1 MELLLEIVQF
11 VVYSGLIVLISKYIL
26 VRALRSLAENLNLK
40 PKTVGDI
47 AGVATSVPELLT
59 IGASSLKGL
68 LGASIYNVLSSNVIN
83 LIQYAGA
90 IALNKNQKALKNQA
104 IKVDIILVVIT
115 ILLPLMFSVVKSE
128 FQLAMVPLLII
139 LYLGCKKINN
149 NAHALYLDEEESEY
163 EVGIENAKDEEAENL
178 ERIKYSNEKSMDTE
192 TINQKADSNKRLKL
206 VRDIIILLV
215 TGILLFI
222 IGDLLGDTLDTLC
235 RRFNVPEIVIGIVLG
250 FVTSIPELITFFEA
264 QRHHKSSNN
273 DMLGVI
279 EATNN
284 LLMSNMM
291 NLFIIQSIGI
301 VLFTGVQ

>member
-1 MELLLEIVQF
+1 MKLLWEIIQF
-11 VVYSGLIVLISKYIL
+11 VIYSGLIVLISKYIL
-26 VRALRSLAENLNLK
+26 VRTLRSLAENLNLK

-115 ILLPLMFSVVKSE
+115 ILLQLMFSVVKSE
-128 FQLAMVPLLII
+128 FQLTMVPLLII

-149 NAHALYLDEEESEY
+149 NAHALYLDEEKSEY
-163 EVGIENAKDEEAENL
+163 EVGSEKSKDIRENSVESKKGREKVMFAENVKRKENL
-178 ERIKYSNEKSMDTE
+178 
-192 TINQKADSNKRLKL
+192 NKRLKL
-206 VRDIIILLV
+206 LRDIIILLV

-222 IGDLLGDTLDTLC
+222 IGNLLGDTLDTLC

-264 QRHHKSSNN
+264 QRHHKSLNN

>member
-47 AGVATSVPELLT
+47 AGIATSVPELLT
-59 IGASSLKGL
+59 IGAASMKGL

-104 IKVDIILVVIT
+104 IRVDIILVVIT
-115 ILLPLMFSVVKSE
+115 ILLPLMFSAVESE

-149 NAHALYLDEEESEY
+149 NAHALYLNEDE
-163 EVGIENAKDEEAENL
+163 VAIENKNEENVAVNSDAGKRGNKRKTKSAKHME
-178 ERIKYSNEKSMDTE
+178 
-192 TINQKADSNKRLKL
+192 QKVNSNKRLKL
-206 VRDIIILLV
+206 VRDIMILLV
-215 TGILLFI
+215 TGILLFV
-222 IGDLLGDTLDTLC
+222 IGDLLGNTLDVLC
-235 RRFNVPEIVIGIVLG
+235 RRFNVPEVIIGIVLG

-264 QRHHKSSNN
+264 QRHHKNSNN
-273 DMLGVI
+273 DMIGVI

-301 VLFTGVQ
+301 VLFTGIS

>member
-1 MELLLEIVQF
+1 MKLLWEIIQF
-11 VVYSGLIVLISKYIL
+11 VIYSGLIVLISKYIL
-26 VRALRSLAENLNLK
+26 VRTLRSLAENLNLK
-40 PKTVGDI
+40 PRTVGNI

-149 NAHALYLDEEESEY
+149 NAHALYLDEEKSEY
-163 EVGIENAKDEEAENL
+163 EVGSEKSKDIRENSVESKKSREKVMFAENVK
-178 ERIKYSNEKSMDTE
+178 R
-192 TINQKADSNKRLKL
+192 KANLNKRLKL
-206 VRDIIILLV
+206 LRDIIILLV

-222 IGDLLGDTLDTLC
+222 IGNLLGDTLDTLC

-264 QRHHKSSNN
+264 QRHHKSLNN
-273 DMLGVI
+273 DMIGVV

>member
-1 MELLLEIVQF
+1 MKLLWEIIQF
-11 VVYSGLIVLISKYIL
+11 VIYSGLIVLISKYIL
-26 VRALRSLAENLNLK
+26 VRTLRSLAENLNLK

-149 NAHALYLDEEESEY
+149 NAHALYLDEEKSEY
-163 EVGIENAKDEEAENL
+163 EVGSEKSKDIRENSVESKKGREKVMFAENVK
-178 ERIKYSNEKSMDTE
+178 R
-192 TINQKADSNKRLKL
+192 KANLNKRLKL
-206 VRDIIILLV
+206 LRDIIILLV

-222 IGDLLGDTLDTLC
+222 IGNLLGDTLDTLC

>member
-1 MELLLEIVQF
+1 MKLLWEIIQF
-11 VVYSGLIVLISKYIL
+11 VIYSGLIVLISKYIL
-26 VRALRSLAENLNLK
+26 VRTLRSLAENLNLK

-115 ILLPLMFSVVKSE
+115 ILLPLMFSAVKSE

-149 NAHALYLDEEESEY
+149 NAHALYLDEEKSEY
-163 EVGIENAKDEEAENL
+163 EVGSEKSKDIRENSVESKKGREKVMFAENVK
-178 ERIKYSNEKSMDTE
+178 R
-192 TINQKADSNKRLKL
+192 KANLNKRLKL
-206 VRDIIILLV
+206 LRDIIILLV

-222 IGDLLGDTLDTLC
+222 IGNLLGDTLDTLC

-264 QRHHKSSNN
+264 QRHHKSLNN
-273 DMLGVI
+273 DMLGVV

>member
-1 MELLLEIVQF
+1 MKLLWEIIQF
-11 VVYSGLIVLISKYIL
+11 VIYSGLIVLISKYIL
-26 VRALRSLAENLNLK
+26 VRTLRSLAENLNLK

-59 IGASSLKGL
+59 IGAASLKGL

-115 ILLPLMFSVVKSE
+115 ILLPLMFSAVKSE

-149 NAHALYLDEEESEY
+149 NAHALYLDEEKSEY
-163 EVGIENAKDEEAENL
+163 EVGSEKSKDIRENSVESKKGREKVMFAENVK
-178 ERIKYSNEKSMDTE
+178 R
-192 TINQKADSNKRLKL
+192 KANLNKRLKL
-206 VRDIIILLV
+206 LRDIIILLV

-222 IGDLLGDTLDTLC
+222 IGNLLGDTLDTLC

-264 QRHHKSSNN
+264 QRHHKSLNN

>member
-1 MELLLEIVQF
+1 MELLWEIVQF

-26 VRALRSLAENLNLK
+26 VRALRSLAENLNLR

-149 NAHALYLDEEESEY
+149 NAHALYLDEEKSEY
-163 EVGIENAKDEEAENL
+163 EVGSEKSKDIRENSVESKKGREKVMFAENVK
-178 ERIKYSNEKSMDTE
+178 R
-192 TINQKADSNKRLKL
+192 KANLNKRLKL
-206 VRDIIILLV
+206 LRDIIILLV

-222 IGDLLGDTLDTLC
+222 IGNLLGDTLDTLC